1 MEKGREGGRRYY
13 SSLRAQSSHF
23 PGGNLPKRISI
34 WQTVESKDIGWEE
47 SSPTFPTSLLLYIC
61 LPFQGAAKGRYV
73 TVGSRT
79 QRKVSSGS
87 FCCQAG
93 FRINCSLLYKFRVH
107 QCSDAV
113 RASGLLSL
121 DSECYRPTSGWGEL
135 SNTGVNGLEVQRL

>member
-1 MEKGREGGRRYY
+1 MGREEGKDGEREGGREEILLLIK
-13 SSLRAQSSHF
+13 SVESSHF

-47 SSPTFPTSLLLYIC
+47 SSPTFPISLLLYIC

-73 TVGSRT
+73 TVVSRT

-107 QCSDAV
+107 
-113 RASGLLSL
+113 
-121 DSECYRPTSGWGEL
+121 
-135 SNTGVNGLEVQRL
+135 